1 MDWNLEERELIKLL
15 DDKVMS
21 ITTDQDCVRGFCE
34 TCDFGSKYIQTITIM
49 FEDGDRISY
58 EIENDYQYALDEAR
72 LMQFFAN
79 NLENFAQMT
88 RDDFCAFLERL
99 EEHNRY
105 DEEICEIYKSL
116 EAQ

>member
-21 ITTDQDCVRGFCE
+21 ITTDHDYVRGFCE
-34 TCDFGSKYIQTITIM
+34 TCDFGSKYVQTITIM

-99 EEHNRY
+99 EEHDRY
-105 DEEICEIYKSL
+105 DEEIYEIYKSL